1 MNPIPRID
9 RAIFLTVAAL
19 LSVSAPGHAASPTC
33 GVNET
38 LLSWPASEP
47 LWELC
52 YLPPGL
58 SSGPRGSG
66 MELRNV
72 YYRGHLALKRAH
84 APILFAEYT
93 SSTCYRDWKDTDSQ
107 LLRWTAVHPTFA
119 RSTTSSCDRSKDP
132 IASYGTCPFSLVTN
146 GSDGNPS
153 GNCQTGVTVED
164 FGGYV
169 ELSTQ
174 YSAAWY
180 LYSSRFR
187 FHADG
192 SFEPEFGF
200 GNSNGTNNST
210 THWHH
215 NYWRLDFDIEGAD
228 NDRVLQDDAVQAL
241 EFATLRCDPSTT
253 PACATERNWSVVD
266 SVTGR
271 GYRLLPSGDDYKTPT
286 NQSGRNFHL
295 RDVIGSIYKNGEYGD
310 QASNSLG
317 DCVMAHGNLANGEDL
332 DGATGAGTDV
342 VLYYRAG
349 VRDRTNEGPGTQD
362 SMVCKSAGPVFV
374 PIGDWSV
381 GGPRPDP
388 LFADGFEPAVVTG
401 SAPGA

>member
-1 MNPIPRID
+1 MNPIPRLH
-9 RAIFLTVAAL
+9 RAIFCAAAAL
-19 LSVSAPGHAASPTC
+19 LSLSTAASAAGPTC

-52 YLPPGL
+52 YLQPGL

-66 MELRNV
+66 LELRNV
-72 YYRGHLALKRAH
+72 HYRGHLALKRAH

-107 LLRWTAVHPTFA
+107 MLRWSAVHPSFS

-132 IASYGTCPFSLVTN
+132 IASYGTCPFSLITN

-153 GNCQTGVTVED
+153 GSCQTGVAVED
-164 FGGYV
+164 FGSYV
-169 ELSTQ
+169 EISTQ

-187 FHADG
+187 FHTDG

-215 NYWRLDFDIEGAD
+215 NYWRLDFDIDGAA
-228 NDRVLQDDAVQAL
+228 NDVIRENDVTRGS
-241 EFATLRCDPSTT
+241 EFATLRCDTATS
-253 PACATERNWSVVD
+253 PACASERRWQVLD
-266 SVTGR
+266 TITGR
-271 GYRLLPSGDDYKTPT
+271 GFELDPTDADYVTPT
-286 NQSGRNFHL
+286 NQSGRGFHL
-295 RDVIGSIYKNGEYGD
+295 RDVIGTVYNAGEYSD
-310 QASNSLG
+310 RADNSLG
-317 DCVMAHGNLANGEDL
+317 DCAMVDGNLANGQDL
-332 DGATGAGTDV
+332 DGVAGEGTDV

-349 VRDRTNEGPGTQD
+349 VRDRTNEGAGTQD
-362 SMVCKSAGPVFV
+362 SMVCKKVGPMFRPLGV
-374 PIGDWSV
+374 WTSV
-381 GGPRPDP
+381 
-388 LFADGFEPAVVTG
+388 LFADGFE
-401 SAPGA
+401 